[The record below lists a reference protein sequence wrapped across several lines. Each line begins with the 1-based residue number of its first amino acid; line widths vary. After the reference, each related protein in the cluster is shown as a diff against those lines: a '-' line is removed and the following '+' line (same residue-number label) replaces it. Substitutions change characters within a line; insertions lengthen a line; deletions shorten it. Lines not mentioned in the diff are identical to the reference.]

1 MSHRRHQRASWLDN
15 DLRTRRAELLRN
27 RWKDLALVLMALVV
41 SAAGM
46 SLAVRHSPLLTG
58 VVIGVYVGA
67 TAVATIVLL
76 SVVDGTFHPRL
87 GRLVERSVGTDL
99 RRVPGIHGVVS
110 DVSFEHG
117 NVDHVVLT
125 SRGCLAVEVKSSFSR
140 RRDLA
145 KVADLAGKVTQT
157 QYGAQRVQLLLHSR
171 GVDVPVR
178 PVLLFTGPGAPFMPP
193 VVHYD
198 DVTITCS
205 TDPTTWLESAI
216 HAGDQLDLD
225 TARRAA
231 DELLAYREQ
240 RTDYEQARTQLRA
253 EKPH

>member
-1 MSHRRHQRASWLDN
+1 
-15 DLRTRRAELLRN
+15 
-27 RWKDLALVLMALVV
+27 MALVV
-41 SAAGM
+41 SAAGA
-46 SLAVRHSPLLTG
+46 SLVVRHSPLLTG
-58 VVIGVYVGA
+58 LVIGVYVGA
-67 TAVATIVLL
+67 TAVAAIVLL

-99 RRVPGIHGVVS
+99 RRIPGIHGVVS

-125 SRGCLAVEVKSSFSR
+125 PRGCLAVEVKSSFSR

-145 KVADLAGKVTQT
+145 KVADLAGKVAQT
-157 QYGAQRVQLLLHSR
+157 RDGAVRVQRLLRSR

-198 DVTITCS
+198 DVTITGS
-205 TDPTTWLESAI
+205 ADSTTWVEGAVR
-216 HAGDQLDLD
+216 ANDQLDLD

-231 DELLAYREQ
+231 DVLLAYREQ
-240 RTDYEQARTQLRA
+240 RTDYEQVRAQLQA
-253 EKPH
+253 EKLH